1 MNKEISAI
9 FILSIFASPVIAL
22 IVILV
27 FKWLKVIRP
36 ARQRVQA
43 QIASDKISQ
52 GQSAVR
58 NVREWISVEDYHIFV
73 NRITEQTIIANDKKQ
88 RIFHAEVEYSNR
100 SGKENLSCRRNQ
112 WLLYDQ
118 NGYTYQAQSEAVAP
132 QLYQAKAYFGG
143 DRFLNPGMNARG
155 WFAFQVPGDA
165 KLIVLQFL
173 TAFIGTKTA
182 DIRVENEIELEQTT
196 FTSPRSADSVRQ
208 NDALFDRAAR
218 DFLGLLSNTNLK
230 NDIVMAAEM
239 AGLKLLRD
247 TRVDLS
253 KHAPGHI
260 LLNAVSDEAFQKM
273 QRFVFTWAW
282 QNNLTPGHFKEVNL
296 PDDAKA
302 YVPAISKLETSFD
315 SICQQHGIQV
325 DHYPYVAATAALKLA
340 AVGEHLG
347 LLEAGLGQTM
357 THYHMTVASKTIP
370 YTVPENKLPS

>member
-9 FILSIFASPVIAL
+9 FTLSTLALPLIAL
-22 IVILV
+22 MVILV
-27 FKWLKVIRP
+27 FKWLKATRP
-36 ARQRVQA
+36 ARKRVQA
-43 QIASDKISQ
+43 QIASYKISQ
-52 GQSAVR
+52 GQSAGR
-58 NVREWISVEDYHIFV
+58 NLREWISVGDYHIFV
-73 NRITEQTIIANDKKQ
+73 HRITEQTFTVNDKKQ
-88 RIFHAEVEYSNR
+88 RILHAEVEYSNR

-118 NGYTYQAQSEAVAP
+118 NGYTYQAQSETLMP

-155 WFAFQVPGDA
+155 WFAFQVPDDA
-165 KLIVLQFL
+165 KIIILQFL

-196 FTSPRSADSVRQ
+196 STPLRSVDSCRQ
-208 NDALFDRAAR
+208 SDAVFDRAAR

-230 NDIVMAAEM
+230 NDLAMAAGM

-260 LLNAVSDEAFQKM
+260 VLNAVSEAALQKM

-282 QNNLTPGHFKEVNL
+282 KNNLTPGHFKEVNI
-296 PDDAKA
+296 PEDARE
-302 YVPAISKLETSFD
+302 YIPAISKLETSFD
-315 SICQQHGIQV
+315 SICQQHGIRV
-325 DHYPYVAATAALKLA
+325 DQYPYVAATAALRLA
-340 AVGEHLG
+340 VAGENLG

-357 THYHMTVASKTIP
+357 TLYHMTVASKTIP
-370 YTVPENKLPS
+370 YTAPENNLYS